1 MTLERAMPLAAC
13 SPRRMEMTMNENLNK
28 NRTMNKAEAVKD
40 DMMDRAKTETER
52 LERDGQSA
60 VNNLTN
66 KASDVADTVST
77 KLKTVGVDTDVMV
90 TAAKDQA
97 TELQRMLA
105 QELQARPMR
114 ALGVAAAVGLFV
126 GLMTTR

>member
-1 MTLERAMPLAAC
+1 
-13 SPRRMEMTMNENLNK
+13 MNEHLNK
-28 NRTMNKAEAVKD
+28 NRTMNKAEAMKD

-52 LERDGQSA
+52 LERDGRSA
-60 VNNLTN
+60 VDNLAN

-126 GLMTTR
+126 GLLTTR